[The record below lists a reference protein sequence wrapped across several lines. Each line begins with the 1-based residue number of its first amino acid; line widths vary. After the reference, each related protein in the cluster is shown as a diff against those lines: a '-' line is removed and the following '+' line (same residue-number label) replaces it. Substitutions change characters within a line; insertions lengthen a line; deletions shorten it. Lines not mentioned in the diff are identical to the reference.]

1 MNDGERTMDE
11 HTTIHPGEA
20 ETSNALLAEK
30 LLALTSPSTN
40 GPGPSGRGGNVTLT
54 DSDAIVSHI
63 EVNDRHGVG
72 VLLRRLFSHQSNV
85 LSIRSKDFYEGR
97 QNFGDQHLRISHD
110 DQTRDSVFARVLGAL
125 RGSTVKRVLCVPYF
139 RDDVLTAIA
148 LKEIFAAR
156 LCTFLMDDQNLHAD
170 EIPDA
175 PMRELLEKS
184 SLRLAISPELAMGY
198 EQKYGCKMALMLPV
212 VSTPLILRHLHPLPE
227 DVLRRRAGAIVGNIW
242 GQRWLHL
249 LRETVRHSGIT
260 LRWFCNSEFEWV
272 ACGLEE
278 LGADGIVP
286 HAGPALPD
294 TELVDELRRTPF
306 VVVPSGVLDDTD
318 DRRFIAQVS
327 LPSRIPFIIAT
338 SQAPMLVLGSSATG
352 AARFVTRTGTGLVA
366 PYNRE
371 AFRQAVERI
380 SRPEVNL
387 AMRQAA
393 LLVAPRL
400 VDIGAAEW
408 IWESLER
415 GVPVDARYQ
424 DFMPSRDGQNG

>member
-1 MNDGERTMDE
+1 MDE
-11 HTTIHPGEA
+11 NTTIDREDTA
-20 ETSNALLAEK
+20 TSNAQLARK
-30 LLALTSPSTN
+30 LLALTSPSAG
-40 GPGPSGRGGNVTLT
+40 GPRQPDRQGHLALT

-97 QNFGDQHLRISHD
+97 QNFGDKHLRISHD

-156 LCTFLMDDQNLHAD
+156 LCTYLMDDQNLYAD

-175 PMRELLEKS
+175 AMRELLEKS

-198 EQKYGCKMALMLPV
+198 EQKYGCTMALMPPV

-227 DVLRRRAGAIVGNIW
+227 DALRRGAGVIVGNIW

-260 LRWFCNSEFEWV
+260 LRWFCNSEFQWV
-272 ACGLEE
+272 SCSPEE
-278 LGADGIVP
+278 LRADGIAP
-286 HAGPALPD
+286 HDGPAVPD
-294 TELVDELRRTPF
+294 PELVDVLRQTPF

-318 DRRFIAQVS
+318 DRRFIAQLS

-338 SQAPMLVLGSSATG
+338 SQAPMLVLGSGETG

-380 SRPEVNL
+380 SRPDVNL

-400 VDIGAAEW
+400 VDIGAAAW

-415 GVPVDARYQ
+415 GGPVDTRYQ
-424 DFMPSRDGQNG
+424 DFMPSGDGQNG